1 MTRIPRGARTLKW
14 RRHRQEKIRRWPSL
28 NLVALMDVFTILV
41 FFYLVHATDVEIPA
55 GSQLVRLPD
64 STADQQPRKSLVVMI
79 TREDIRV
86 QDEPVTVFGKVQ
98 DVTGNEIAELRTAL
112 EQYNPPEDNHKG
124 NEVTILGDK
133 SIPFALLKKV
143 MVTCTRA
150 GYDHIS
156 LAVLQ
161 RSLGTG

>member
-14 RRHRQEKIRRWPSL
+14 RRRRQEKIRRWPSL

-41 FFYLVHATDVEIPA
+41 FFYLVHATDVQIPA
-55 GSQLVRLPD
+55 SSHLVRLPD
-64 STADQQPRKSLVVMI
+64 STADQQPRNTLVVMI
-79 TREDIRV
+79 TRDDIRV
-86 QDEPVTVFGKVQ
+86 QGDPVTVLGKVQ
-98 DVTGNEIAELRTAL
+98 GSADSEIAELKTVL
-112 EQYNPPEDNHKG
+112 EHYVPVEDNRKG
-124 NEVTILGDK
+124 GEVTILGDK
-133 SIPFALLKKV
+133 SIPFAVLKKV

-161 RSLGTG
+161 RPAGTG

>member
-14 RRHRQEKIRRWPSL
+14 RRQRQEKIRRWPTL

-55 GSQLVRLPD
+55 TSHLVRLPD
-64 STADQQPRKSLVVMI
+64 STADRQPRATVVVMI
-79 TREDIRV
+79 TSEDIRV
-86 QDEPVTVFGKVQ
+86 QGEPVTVLGKVENAA
-98 DVTGNEIAELRTAL
+98 GSEIAELRTVL
-112 EQYNPPEDNHKG
+112 EQYNPVEHDRRG
-124 NEVTILGDK
+124 SEVTILGDK

-161 RSLGTG
+161 RSVPAG

>member
-55 GSQLVRLPD
+55 SSHLVRLPD

-79 TREDIRV
+79 TRADIRV
-86 QDEPVTVFGKVQ
+86 QGEPVTLLGKVQ
-98 DVTGNEIAELRTAL
+98 DAAGNEITELKTAL
-112 EQYNPPEDNHKG
+112 KHYIPRGDRQRG

-133 SIPFALLKKV
+133 SIPFVLLKKV

-161 RSLGTG
+161 RSLGAG

>member
-1 MTRIPRGARTLKW
+1 MTRIPRGARALKW
-14 RRHRQEKIRRWPSL
+14 RRHRQEKSRSWPTL

-55 GSQLVRLPD
+55 SSDLVRLPD
-64 STADQQPRKSLVVMI
+64 STAEQQPRETLVVMI
-79 TREDIRV
+79 TRDDIRV
-86 QDEPVTVFGKVQ
+86 QGEPVTVLGKIK
-98 DVTGNEIAELRTAL
+98 DAAGSEIAELRTVL
-112 EQYNPPEDNHKG
+112 EHYNPPENHRRG
-124 NEVTILGDK
+124 SEVTILGDK
-133 SIPFALLKKV
+133 SIPFTLLKKV

-161 RSLGTG
+161 RSVGTG

>member
-14 RRHRQEKIRRWPSL
+14 RRRRQEKFRRWPSL

-41 FFYLVHATDVEIPA
+41 FFYLVHAADVEIPA
-55 GSQLVRLPD
+55 NSHLVRLPD
-64 STADQQPRKSLVVMI
+64 STADQQPRDTLVIMI
-79 TREDIRV
+79 TRDDIRV
-86 QDEPVTVFGKVQ
+86 QGEPVTVHGKVQ
-98 DVTGNEIAELRTAL
+98 DAAGNEITELRTVL
-112 EQYNPPEDNHKG
+112 EHYNPPEDSRRG
-124 NEVTILGDK
+124 REVTILGDK
-133 SIPFALLKKV
+133 SIPFTLLKKV

-161 RSLGTG
+161 RSQGTG

>member
-1 MTRIPRGARTLKW
+1 MTRIPRGARALKW

-28 NLVALMDVFTILV
+28 NLVAMMDVFTILV
-41 FFYLVHATDVEIPA
+41 FFYLVHATDVEMPV
-55 GSQLVRLPD
+55 SSHLVRLPD
-64 STADQQPRKSLVVMI
+64 SIADQQPRNSLVVMI
-79 TREDIRV
+79 TRDDIRV
-86 QDEPVTVFGKVQ
+86 QDKPVTVLGKVQ
-98 DVTGNEIAELRTAL
+98 NAAGDEIAELRTVL
-112 EQYNPPEDNHKG
+112 EHYNPRKDNHRG

-133 SIPFALLKKV
+133 SISFSLLKKV

-161 RSLGTG
+161 RSLGSG

>member
-14 RRHRQEKIRRWPSL
+14 RRQRQEKIRRWPSL

-55 GSQLVRLPD
+55 SSHLVRLPD

-79 TREDIRV
+79 TRADIRV
-86 QDEPVTVFGKVQ
+86 QGEPVTLLGKVQ
-98 DVTGNEIAELRTAL
+98 DAAGSEIEELRTAL
-112 EQYNPPEDNHKG
+112 EQYMPVEG
-124 NEVTILGDK
+124 NRRGSEVTILGDK
-133 SIPFALLKKV
+133 SIPFVLLKKV

-161 RSLGTG
+161 RSLETG